1 MKIVPVPNNE
11 QEGSVVIDINTRD
24 VSDDA
29 TSGQEDT
36 EENSPVKML
45 SNNKRQYIPCCFNR
59 QKSKNITSDKE
70 NGCFAKFLDWAEN
83 AIWLPVVFMVV
94 YVLSIGLS
102 IAFLLDQANTAV
114 LACLGT
120 GVLSLAILAP
130 LMGEKV
136 DKKPKLKWLK
146 RQGTSLLLTLS
157 LEAWFDIALV
167 VVLLTTDSQRPVPL
181 NPDDLKIERE
191 ITIAALVCA
200 VLSALM
206 FKFKLV
212 AIFYFGWDATKIEY
226 DSSPLK
232 WFAYNYAQPL
242 GIALSDTA
250 DILFIARTLGLG
262 TGIVIQPKDILILT
276 FLIMNVVLS
285 EFQTLIATIKELQTE
300 KPPPEEKYNE
310 SDEDEEIERKQ
321 GIRNNRLNGQARVR
335 MAMRFKARIQTILVG
350 NFVFPVVFAATL
362 RNRVSLVESVVILVP
377 LLGFIFAATNLISEN
392 ICKHRLFART
402 LNEASRDVMVR
413 SLTAMW
419 ATTLFTFPELTSS
432 LEERT
437 TSAIFGFYIAYS
449 LVPLL
454 VRLRQEWKRRDIVL
468 MQHRELGTLDRETG
482 KLTPMLFRSANA
494 DTILFYMSIKTRLK
508 EKSEKYDQKV
518 SSLNEKIESIIE
530 KSAVPTENNGDIKI
544 LCTDV
549 AFLAYTYYETKLHS
563 TKDDREELLR
573 MLVMFLSCIYHEN
586 QSDSDWTRE
595 NFQSRKCVKKS
606 SVHTFYLRGLDLTTD
621 TPKAVPFLG
630 LFLARENCNIV
641 ALE

>member
-45 SNNKRQYIPCCFNR
+45 SNKKRLYIPKCFKR
-59 QKSKNITSDKE
+59 QKSKKKKSITSDEE
-70 NGCFAKFLDWAEN
+70 NGCVARVLDYAEN

-94 YVLSIGLS
+94 YLLSIGLS
-102 IAFLLDQANTAV
+102 IAFLLDQTNTAV
-114 LACLGT
+114 LGCLGT

-494 DTILFYMSIKTRLK
+494 DTLKFYIDTNAS
-508 EKSEKYDQKV
+508 Y
-518 SSLNEKIESIIE
+518 EKIESIIRE
-530 KSAVPTENNGDIKI
+530 SAIPARNNRDIKS
-544 LCTDV
+544 LQQDV
-549 AFLAYTYYETKLHS
+549 SFLAYTYYEAKLS
-563 TKDDREELLR
+563 FYIEDDKEELLR
-573 MLVMFLSCIYHEN
+573 MLVMFLSCILYEN
-586 QSDSDWTRE
+586 QSDWTRNSFPNVIE
-595 NFQSRKCVKKS
+595 CAKES
-606 SVHTFYLRGLDLTTD
+606 SVHTFYLGRLRLTVDDMKDVLFLD
-621 TPKAVPFLG
+621 
-630 LFLARENCNIV
+630 LFLAREKCTIV
-641 ALE
+641 AL

>member
-494 DTILFYMSIKTRLK
+494 DTLKFYIDTNAS
-508 EKSEKYDQKV
+508 Y
-518 SSLNEKIESIIE
+518 EKIESIIRE
-530 KSAVPTENNGDIKI
+530 SAIPARNNRDIKS
-544 LCTDV
+544 LQQDV
-549 AFLAYTYYETKLHS
+549 SFLAYTYYETKLHS